1 MEEDTQ
7 CAGRAIE
14 AGHLESACSLWWR
27 FEERRK
33 RGRKRRRGGFL
44 LVGRVRGTKDFFF
57 PLVVGTHAK
66 TLGFLSLDV
75 NIISSTKNQIPFP
88 KHGRRKRRKEETEPA
103 FLATYRESLI
113 ILQ

>member
-1 MEEDTQ
+1 M
-7 CAGRAIE
+7 
-14 AGHLESACSLWWR
+14 
-27 FEERRK
+27 
-33 RGRKRRRGGFL
+33 
-44 LVGRVRGTKDFFF
+44 GRVQGTKNFFS
-57 PLVVGTHAK
+57 LVVGTHAK